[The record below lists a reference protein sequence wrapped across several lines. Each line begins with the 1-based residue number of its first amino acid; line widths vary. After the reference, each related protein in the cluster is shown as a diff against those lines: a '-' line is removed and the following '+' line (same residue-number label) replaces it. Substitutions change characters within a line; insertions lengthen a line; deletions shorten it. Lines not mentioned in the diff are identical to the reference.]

1 MAQLSMMFGSQCDI
15 CEHPT
20 PPYPTPL
27 FGFFSIF
34 QQFLHNPAH
43 PSVAISHA
51 GRGKTTQAN
60 PCLFKTQM
68 KSNKSWFLN
77 TLWIFH
83 MQAESPKF
91 SLWTASLTSSPIH
104 FCHPKNTLAG
114 LHSTLKFLPPQ
125 LKKPVIVHPGL
136 FHTRTSHAGHAVV
149 DQLMDVPV
157 SSLTRSFSRRSTV
170 CINFIPSDPE
180 LGRLVCV
187 STRCRC

>member
-1 MAQLSMMFGSQCDI
+1 MLGEGRLNSLLALTLLGFCDLSLPLFFSLSLIHTHTHTQMAQLSMMFGSQCDI

-20 PPYPTPL
+20 PPYPTPP
-27 FGFFSIF
+27 FGFFPIF

-51 GRGKTTQAN
+51 GREKTTQAN
-60 PCLFKTQM
+60 LCLFKTQM

-114 LHSTLKFLPPQ
+114 LHSTLKFLPPTTERASHC
-125 LKKPVIVHPGL
+125 PPGGI
-136 FHTRTSHAGHAVV
+136 SH
-149 DQLMDVPV
+149 
-157 SSLTRSFSRRSTV
+157 
-170 CINFIPSDPE
+170 
-180 LGRLVCV
+180 
-187 STRCRC
+187 